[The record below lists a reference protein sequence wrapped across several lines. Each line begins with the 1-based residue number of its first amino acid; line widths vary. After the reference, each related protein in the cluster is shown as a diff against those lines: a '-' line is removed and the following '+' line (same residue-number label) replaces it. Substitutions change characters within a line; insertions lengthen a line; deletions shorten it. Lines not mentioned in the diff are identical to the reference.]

1 MSLSGLLLILL
12 STFLGQGT
20 KGEASNTFHV
30 LKKNTKTP
38 KTKIKI
44 KHNFIQSPY
53 LPAF

>member
-30 LKKNTKTP
+30 LKKKYKNPQNKNQNKT
-38 KTKIKI
+38 
-44 KHNFIQSPY
+44 
-53 LPAF
+53 